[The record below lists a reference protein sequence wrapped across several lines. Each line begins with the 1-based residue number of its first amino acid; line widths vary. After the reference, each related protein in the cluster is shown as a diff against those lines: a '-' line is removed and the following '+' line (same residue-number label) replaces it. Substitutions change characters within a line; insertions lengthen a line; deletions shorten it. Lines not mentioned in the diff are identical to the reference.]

1 MPRGVPKSGFRNR
14 KSLARRVGELN
25 ALPIDIEPVQT
36 ETDEEIDVRIRERF
50 EILADLTNA
59 TVSGDSRALIVS
71 GPPGLG
77 KSYTVENILSNLDEY
92 YYTVIKGFV
101 RATGLYRILYEYRN
115 KGQVIVFDDADSIF
129 FDDAALSLLKAA
141 CDTTERRIISWR
153 AETNMKLDDGDSLPT
168 SFEFEGSVV
177 FITNMDFDRIVDN
190 QAKFHEH
197 VAAMISRAHFVDLTM
212 RSRRDYLVRI
222 KQVIGQGMLR
232 DRLTQPQVTQVVD
245 FIEENMDSLRELP
258 LRMAIKIASTMK
270 SNPEKWERICRMT
283 CMR

>member
-25 ALPIDIEPVQT
+25 ALPIEPVQI

-197 VAAMISRAHFVDLTM
+197 VAAMISRAHYVDLTM

-222 KQVIGQGMLR
+222 KQVIGQGMLS

-245 FIEENMDSLRELP
+245 FIEENMDSLRELS

-270 SNPEKWERICRMT
+270 SNPEKWERICRVT